1 MVAMRAPLPPASDP
15 KIEYMGNKGSN
26 TPGKALDIKA
36 VEFSIEKELTWRKEI
51 ATDTKSVNFKI
62 PLQEGSLHLSA
73 KLILKS
79 GKKIGAPYL
88 YISKIQP

>member
-15 KIEYMGNKGSN
+15 KIEYVGNKGN
-26 TPGKALDIKA
+26 NIPGKTLDIKA
-36 VEFSIEKELTWRKEI
+36 VEFSIKNALTLQKEI
-51 ATDTKSVNFKI
+51 ATATESIKFEI
-62 PLQEGSLHLSA
+62 PLREGPLDLTA

-88 YISKIQP
+88 YIFKIQP

>member
-15 KIEYMGNKGSN
+15 KIEYVGNKGSDIQ
-26 TPGKALDIKA
+26 GKALDINA
-36 VEFSIEKELTWRKEI
+36 VEFSIKNELSLRKEI
-51 ATDTKSVNFKI
+51 ATDTESVKFEV
-62 PLQEGSLHLSA
+62 PLKEGTLDLTA